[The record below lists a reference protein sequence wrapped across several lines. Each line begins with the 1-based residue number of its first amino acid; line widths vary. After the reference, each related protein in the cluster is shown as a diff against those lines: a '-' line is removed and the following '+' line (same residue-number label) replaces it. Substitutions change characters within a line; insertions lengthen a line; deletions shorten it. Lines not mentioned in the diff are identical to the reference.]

1 MLSLRYLG
9 ALADRYAPLLDRP
22 PNEFEVRGR
31 VFGRREAAASPDLM
45 GVINL
50 SPDSW
55 YRESVALTHEAAIR
69 RGQLLADAGAALLDV
84 GSESSLDYAARVE
97 PEDQIRKVIPV
108 VEDLVARQL
117 LVSVE
122 TYHPLVAQAALRAGA
137 AVINFTGREG
147 LEELLP
153 LIAKEDAGLILN
165 FVAGAHVRAPGAVR
179 LSDDAIGE
187 LLPYFEERC
196 RFAEKAGVRRLW
208 VDPGL
213 GFYYP
218 NLQDGAVRVERQME
232 IFLGTFRLHE
242 LGWPV
247 CHALPH
253 AFECFEEEVRCA
265 EPFFAVLALLGQTD
279 LLRTHEVARVLGVV
293 RALSLFG
300 ARRSADSTLREASP
314 G

>member
-1 MLSLRYLG
+1 MLSLLDLIR
-9 ALADRYAPLLDRP
+9 LAEQYAPLLDRP
-22 PNEFEVRGR
+22 TNAFDLRRRTFGGR
-31 VFGRREAAASPDLM
+31 PAASSPHLM

-55 YRESVALTHEAAIR
+55 YRESVALTPEAAIR
-69 RGQLLADAGAALLDV
+69 RGRLLVDAGASLVDV
-84 GSESSLDYAARVE
+84 GTESSLDYAVRVE
-97 PEDQIRKVIPV
+97 PEVQIRKLMPV
-108 VEDLVARQL
+108 VEGLTAHQI

-122 TYHPLVAQAALRAGA
+122 TYYPQVGEAALRAGA

-147 LEELLP
+147 LEEILP
-153 LIAKEDAGLILN
+153 HIAKVDAGLILN
-165 FVAGAHVRAPGAVR
+165 FVEGTHVRDPRPVR
-179 LSDDAIGE
+179 LSSDAVGA
-187 LLPYFEERC
+187 LLPYFETRC
-196 RFAEKAGVRRLW
+196 RLVEKAGVRRLW
-208 VDPGL
+208 IDPGL

-218 NLQDGAVRVERQME
+218 NLQDGVLRIERQME

-265 EPFFAVLALLGQTD
+265 EPFFAVLAILGQTD
-279 LLRTHEVARVLGVV
+279 LLRTHEVSRVLGVV
-293 RALSLFG
+293 RAMRLFG
-300 ARRSADSTLREASP
+300 ARQTSNPLRRGGDP

>member
-1 MLSLRYLG
+1 MLSLLDLVR
-9 ALADRYAPLLDRP
+9 LAERYAPLLDRSTHA
-22 PNEFEVRGR
+22 FDLRGR
-31 VFGRREAAASPDLM
+31 TFGGRTRASSPHLM

-55 YRESVALTHEAAIR
+55 YRESVALTPEAAIR
-69 RGQLLADAGAALLDV
+69 RGQLLVDSGADILDV
-84 GSESSLDYAARVE
+84 GTESSLDYAVRVE
-97 PEDQIRKVIPV
+97 PEAQIRKLIPV
-108 VEDLVARQL
+108 LEGLIARQL

-122 TYHPLVAQAALRAGA
+122 TYYPLVAQAALRAGA
-137 AVINFTGREG
+137 AVINFTGTEG
-147 LEELLP
+147 LEEILP

-165 FVAGAHVRAPGAVR
+165 FVEGSHVRDPRPVR
-179 LSDDAIGE
+179 LSHDAIGD
-187 LLPYFEERC
+187 LLPYFETRC
-196 RFAEKAGVRRLW
+196 RLVEKAGVRRLW
-208 VDPGL
+208 IDPGL

-218 NLQDGAVRVERQME
+218 NLGDGALRIERQME

-265 EPFFAVLALLGQTD
+265 EPFFAVLALLGQAD
-279 LLRTHEVARVLGVV
+279 LLRTHEVSRVLGVV
-293 RALSLFG
+293 RAMRLFG
-300 ARRSADSTLREASP
+300 TRRTSNPPRREEVP

>member
-1 MLSLRYLG
+1 MLSLRD
-9 ALADRYAPLLDRP
+9 LARLAERYAPLLDRP
-22 PNEFEVRGR
+22 TKAFDLRGR
-31 VFGRREAAASPDLM
+31 TFGGRSTASSPHLM
-45 GVINL
+45 GVVNL

-55 YRESVALTHEAAIR
+55 YRESVVLTPEAAIR
-69 RGQLLADAGAALLDV
+69 RGQLLIDSGASILDI

-97 PEDQIRKVIPV
+97 PEAQIYKLIPV
-108 VEDLVARQL
+108 VEGLVARQL

-122 TYHPLVAQAALRAGA
+122 TYYPLVAQAALRAGA
-137 AVINFTGREG
+137 AIINFTGRDG

-165 FVAGAHVRAPGAVR
+165 FVEGAHVRDPRSVR
-179 LSDDAIGE
+179 LSDDAIGS
-187 LLPYFEERC
+187 LLPYFETRC
-196 RFAEKAGVRRLW
+196 RLVESAGVRRLW
-208 VDPGL
+208 IDPGL

-218 NLQDGAVRVERQME
+218 NLQDGAVRIERQME
-232 IFLGTFRLHE
+232 MFLGTFRLHE

-253 AFECFEEEVRCA
+253 AFECFEQEVRCA

-279 LLRTHEVARVLGVV
+279 LLRTHEVSRVLGVV
-293 RALSLFG
+293 RAMRLF
-300 ARRSADSTLREASP
+300 DSRQTSGPTLRQEVP

>member
-1 MLSLRYLG
+1 MLSLYDLHH
-9 ALADRYAPLLDRP
+9 LADQYGSLLDRP
-22 PNEFEVRGR
+22 TRSFELKGR
-31 VFGRREAAASPDLM
+31 VFGGPAAPSPQLM

-55 YRESVALTHEAAIR
+55 YRESVALTPEAAIR

-84 GSESSLDYAARVE
+84 GTESSLDYAVRVE
-97 PEDQIRKVIPV
+97 PEAQIRKLIPV
-108 VEDLVARQL
+108 VEGLVARNL

-122 TYHPLVAQAALRAGA
+122 TYYPLVARSALRAGA

-147 LEELLP
+147 LDELLP
-153 LIAKEDAGLILN
+153 LIAREDAGLILN
-165 FVAGAHVRAPGAVR
+165 FVEGAHVRDPHAVR
-179 LSDDAIGE
+179 LSRDAVGD
-187 LLPYFEERC
+187 LLPFFEARC
-196 RFAEKAGVRRLW
+196 RLIERSGVRKLW
-208 VDPGL
+208 IDPGL

-218 NLQDGAVRVERQME
+218 NLQDGALRIERQME

-265 EPFFAVLALLGQTD
+265 EPFFAMLAILGQTD
-279 LLRTHEVARVLGVV
+279 LLRTHEVSRVLGVV
-293 RALSLFG
+293 RAMRLFN
-300 ARRSADSTLREASP
+300 ARQESNLPRRPQAP

>member
-1 MLSLRYLG
+1 MLTLRYLHE
-9 ALADRYAPLLDRP
+9 LADRYAPLLERQP
-22 PNEFEVRGR
+22 RAFELRGR
-31 VFGRREAAASPDLM
+31 NFGDREASAFPQLM

-55 YRESVALTHEAAIR
+55 YRESVALTPEAAVR

-84 GSESSLDYAARVE
+84 GTESSLDYAARVG
-97 PEDQIRKVIPV
+97 PEEQIRKLTPV
-108 VEDLVARQL
+108 VEGLVARQL

-122 TYHPLVAQAALRAGA
+122 TYHPLVARAALRAGA
-137 AVINFTGREG
+137 AVINFTGSEG
-147 LEELLP
+147 WEELLP
-153 LIAKEDAGLILN
+153 LVAKEDAGLILN
-165 FVAGAHVRAPGAVR
+165 FVEGAHVRDPRAIR
-179 LSDDAIGE
+179 LSDDPIGD

-196 RFAEKAGVRRLW
+196 RLAERAGVRRLW
-208 VDPGL
+208 IDPGL

-218 NLQDGAVRVERQME
+218 NLQDGAVRIQRQME
-232 IFLGTFRLHE
+232 IFLGTFRLHQ
-242 LGWPV
+242 LGYPV

-279 LLRTHEVARVLGVV
+279 LLRTHEVARVMGVV
-293 RALSLFG
+293 RAMGLFR
-300 ARRSADSTLREASP
+300 ARRQPDPCRPEGCP

>member
-1 MLSLRYLG
+1 MLSLRDLG
-9 ALADRYAPLLDRP
+9 ALASRHAPLLDRP
-22 PNEFEVRGR
+22 SHEFELRGR
-31 VFGRREAAASPDLM
+31 TFGGRDAAACPQLM

-55 YRESVALTHEAAIR
+55 YRESVVLTPEAAIR
-69 RGQLLADAGAALLDV
+69 RGQLLADTGAVLLDV
-84 GSESSLDYAARVE
+84 GTESSLDYAARVA
-97 PEDQIRKVIPV
+97 PEDQIRKLMPVI
-108 VEDLVARQL
+108 EGLVARQL
-117 LVSVE
+117 LVSIE

-147 LEELLP
+147 LDELLP
-153 LIAKEDAGLILN
+153 LVAKEDAGLILN
-165 FVAGAHVRAPGAVR
+165 FVEGAHVRDPRAVR
-179 LSDDAIGE
+179 LSHDAVGD
-187 LLPYFEERC
+187 LMPYFAERC
-196 RFAEKAGVRRLW
+196 RLAERAGVRRLW
-208 VDPGL
+208 IDPGL

-218 NLQDGAVRVERQME
+218 NLQDGAVRIERQME
-232 IFLGTFRLHE
+232 IFLGSFRLHE

-265 EPFFAVLALLGQTD
+265 EPFFAVLAILGQTD

-293 RALSLFG
+293 RAMRLFSTG
-300 ARRSADSTLREASP
+300 RMSDPSRRAGFP